1 MTKFVGKFR
10 KNKEYNDDYA
20 YTHSKHRNEHAEI
33 KKLLTQYEDEENETL
48 EEELSET
55 PEDELLE
62 QKELEEGELPAE
74 FEDE

>member
-33 KKLLTQYEDEENETL
+33 KKLLTQH
-48 EEELSET
+48 EEEEM
-55 PEDELLE
+55 LE
-62 QKELEEGELPAE
+62 QSEAE
-74 FEDE
+74 ADDQRNWYN

>member
-33 KKLLTQYEDEENETL
+33 KKLLTHHEEEIL
-48 EEELSET
+48 EEVE
-55 PEDELLE
+55 EDISHNEI
-62 QKELEEGELPAE
+62 
-74 FEDE
+74 D

>member
-33 KKLLTQYEDEENETL
+33 KKLLTQYE
-48 EEELSET
+48 EEEIAEDVEET
-55 PEDELLE
+55 ISPNE
-62 QKELEEGELPAE
+62 KY
-74 FEDE
+74 

>member
-33 KKLLTQYEDEENETL
+33 KKILTQYE
-48 EEELSET
+48 EEETFENV
-55 PEDELLE
+55 
-62 QKELEEGELPAE
+62 EEMISP
-74 FEDE
+74 DDKN

>member
-33 KKLLTQYEDEENETL
+33 KKLLTQYEDEEI
-48 EEELSET
+48 
-55 PEDELLE
+55 
-62 QKELEEGELPAE
+62 
-74 FEDE
+74 FEDVEEMISPDEKN

>member
-33 KKLLTQYEDEENETL
+33 KKILSQAEEEVQYEYDDYTDEVVEKQVYHKN
-48 EEELSET
+48 
-55 PEDELLE
+55 
-62 QKELEEGELPAE
+62 
-74 FEDE
+74 